1 MKIRGNTV
9 GTTMKRPDFNQ
20 TNPKKSDYI
29 KNNPIPTITEND
41 EGKIVKVVDG
51 KYALVSMSIPEGE
64 GSTANCTI
72 DVALDTSTFVITV
85 SLKDSEGNVVSQD
98 NVDLPLESVVVG
110 GDEKGGIVTLT
121 LQNGNTIT
129 FDIGDL
135 VDGLVSQAKH
145 DEDIAAVNAR
155 IDEALGAYVTD
166 IDTLIGEGE

>member
-29 KNNPIPTITEND
+29 KNNPIPAITEND
-41 EGKIVKVVDG
+41 EGKIVRVVGGQYVLEPIPDG
-51 KYALVSMSIPEGE
+51 EVSM
-64 GSTANCTI
+64 ADCTI
-72 DVALDTSTFVITV
+72 DVELDTSTFVITV
-85 SLKDSEGNVVSQD
+85 SLKDAEGNIVSQD
-98 NVDLPLESVVVG
+98 TVDLPLESVVVG
-110 GDEKGGIVTLT
+110 GSEEGGIVTLT

-135 VDGLVSQAKH
+135 VDGLVSQARH

-155 IDEALGAYVTD
+155 IDAALGAYVTD